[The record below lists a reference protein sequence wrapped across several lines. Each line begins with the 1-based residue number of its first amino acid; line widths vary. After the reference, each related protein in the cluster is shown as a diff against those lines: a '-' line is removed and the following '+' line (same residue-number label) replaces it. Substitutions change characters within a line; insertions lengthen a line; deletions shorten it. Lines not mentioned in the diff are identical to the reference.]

1 MPIFPG
7 NGFFLAITEDRSERV
22 YVYVRRVQTRSG
34 KPVFQQWTRKGVLWT
49 WIGVSVPTHRM
60 VYLIARYPTITNGCS
75 CSSKEVENEILETV
89 LRTKRCSILSGVC
102 TKIALIE
109 MFWNISRRTAYST
122 MMDLYEWKR
131 LVTNIRHLVFTVG
144 FFSISS
150 PRRDNIVSQSEIA
163 AIECWFL
170 GH

>member
-1 MPIFPG
+1 
-7 NGFFLAITEDRSERV
+7 
-22 YVYVRRVQTRSG
+22 
-34 KPVFQQWTRKGVLWT
+34 
-49 WIGVSVPTHRM
+49 M

-75 CSSKEVENEILETV
+75 CSGKEVENEILETV
-89 LRTKRCSILSGVC
+89 LRIGLSSILSGVC

-122 MMDLYEWKR
+122 VMDIYDWKR

-144 FFSISS
+144 CFSISS

-163 AIECWFL
+163 VIECWFL

>member
-1 MPIFPG
+1 MPILPG
-7 NGFFLAITEDRSERV
+7 NGFFLAITEDRLERV

-34 KPVFQQWTRKGVLWT
+34 KPVFEQWTRKGVLWT

-60 VYLIARYPTITNGCS
+60 VYLIPRYPTITNGCS

-89 LRTKRCSILSGVC
+89 LRTNRCSILSGVC

-122 MMDLYEWKR
+122 MMDFYDWKR
-131 LVTNIRHLVFTVG
+131 LVILVRNIFYLTQGG
-144 FFSISS
+144 FFLCNSTSCETIFYLEVKSG
-150 PRRDNIVSQSEIA
+150 P
-163 AIECWFL
+163 
-170 GH
+170 